1 MHNIKKE
8 MGRLSAKVKLRLARL
23 KLWGVAKSFYS
34 TQLELEG
41 DDVEYADFK
50 TAFIQRYKDKPP
62 RWCLYF
68 DVVVG
73 LVWSNDPESYAGGSV
88 ATGRITHAGQV
99 EGDDP
104 D

>member
-1 MHNIKKE
+1 MNYYIF
-8 MGRLSAKVKLRLARL
+8 SA
-23 KLWGVAKSFYS
+23 
-34 TQLELEG
+34 
-41 DDVEYADFK
+41 
-50 TAFIQRYKDKPP
+50 P

-73 LVWSNDPESYAGGSV
+73 LAGSNDPESYAGGSI
-88 ATGRITHAGQV
+88 ATGRVTQAEQV

>member
-1 MHNIKKE
+1 MNRSANLSRTELNIIHSHLLLLF
-8 MGRLSAKVKLRLARL
+8 LSNKYILGHVNMP
-23 KLWGVAKSFYS
+23 
-34 TQLELEG
+34 T
-41 DDVEYADFK
+41 
-50 TAFIQRYKDKPP
+50 P

-73 LVWSNDPESYAGGSV
+73 LAGSNDPESYSDGSI
-88 ATGRITHAGQV
+88 ATGRVTQAGQV

>member
-1 MHNIKKE
+1 MAIYYLTINLYLLKNMSIHYFNIIIT
-8 MGRLSAKVKLRLARL
+8 AC
-23 KLWGVAKSFYS
+23 
-34 TQLELEG
+34 
-41 DDVEYADFK
+41 YA
-50 TAFIQRYKDKPP
+50 ASSP

-73 LVWSNDPESYAGGSV
+73 LVWSNDPESYAGGSI
-88 ATGRITHAGQV
+88 ATGRTTHARQV

>member
-1 MHNIKKE
+1 VCPHRTTESVIVQSEEKTFARQ
-8 MGRLSAKVKLRLARL
+8 RLGKHL
-23 KLWGVAKSFYS
+23 S
-34 TQLELEG
+34 TANSHATIDELLDAPICSESTVG
-41 DDVEYADFK
+41 DS
-50 TAFIQRYKDKPP
+50 P

-73 LVWSNDPESYAGGSV
+73 PAGSNDPDSYAGGSI
-88 ATGRITHAGQV
+88 ATGRVTQAGQV